1 MKKKKVSNTEYHVLD
16 LLWNADGALSV
27 AQVVQLMEKEKD
39 TRWAYTTAGTIMSRM
54 EKKGYIRSEKRGA
67 SFFYTAVMQ
76 PDEFQ
81 QIEEERQQTEMKKS
95 ATIIE
100 KCFQGSFSK
109 FLSAFSTD
117 RKLTQK
123 EFEDLKEWVKQHDDD
138 Y

>member
-1 MKKKKVSNTEYHVLD
+1 MTNAKITA
-16 LLWNADGALSV
+16 LLILTKNSADVCLYRMLCSAKNV
-27 AQVVQLMEKEKD
+27 IP
-39 TRWAYTTAGTIMSRM
+39 TTVPATD
-54 EKKGYIRSEKRGA
+54 
-67 SFFYTAVMQ
+67 TAVMQ

-81 QIEEERQQTEMKKS
+81 QIEEERQQTEMKKA

-123 EFEDLKEWVKQHDDD
+123 EFEDLKEWVKCPAGILFFLH
-138 Y
+138 